1 MKKYVKALS
10 AKAKV
15 LRDVGKTNKRPPG
28 ILDLLDY
35 SSTRLREIQ
44 EEFCFKINGIVVAE
58 DDPIADL
65 SKSITNLVNTN
76 VNARLKRNEFRAG
89 VLQQLENSTWEDSLS
104 NLALSCTTPAQ
115 KSVNEA
121 STKSYTD
128 TLNGPADPSQWPIDL
143 EDTTKRVTSEKATA
157 HEKQA
162 HEDLP
167 LGHKDEVLERKEDS
181 TDEENDA

>member
-1 MKKYVKALS
+1 M
-10 AKAKV
+10 
-15 LRDVGKTNKRPPG
+15 
-28 ILDLLDY
+28 DY

-65 SKSITNLVNTN
+65 SKGITNLVNTN

-89 VLQQLENSTWEDSLS
+89 VLQQLENSIWEGSLS
-104 NLALSCTTPAQ
+104 NLALSCNTPAQ
-115 KSVNEA
+115 KSVDEA

-128 TLNGPADPSQWPIDL
+128 TLNGPADPSQWHDDL
-143 EDTTKRVTSEKATA
+143 EDTTKSVTREKAITD
-157 HEKQA
+157 ENQA
-162 HEDLP
+162 YEDLS

>member
-1 MKKYVKALS
+1 M
-10 AKAKV
+10 
-15 LRDVGKTNKRPPG
+15 
-28 ILDLLDY
+28 
-35 SSTRLREIQ
+35 
-44 EEFCFKINGIVVAE
+44 AE

-65 SKSITNLVNTN
+65 SKGITKLVNTN

-128 TLNGPADPSQWPIDL
+128 TLNGPADPSQWHIEL
-143 EDTTKRVTSEKATA
+143 EDTTKRVISEKATLTKIKRTKIY
-157 HEKQA
+157 HWGTMMKYLSGKRIQRMMKMM
-162 HEDLP
+162 
-167 LGHKDEVLERKEDS
+167 HKSKGCVRVDTTKSFLSKSHRYS
-181 TDEENDA
+181 LC